1 MPIARQ
7 VKVGAFVFAGL
18 VVAGLVVFLIGDE
31 RRLFESKVFY
41 HAYFRDVQGLNR
53 GSPVRM
59 GGIDIGRVEEVSYM
73 EDAKDARL
81 RVTMEIVDEEARR
94 IRKDSVATVASKGL
108 LGDKMIV
115 ITVGTPKEPQI
126 PHGGIIPSEEAQDIS
141 AMLDRVNT
149 IGEKAENIAKNLEKT
164 TQTFAED
171 QFRED
176 VRSTLSSLNSILKSI
191 DKGDGAASRF
201 LHDPAEG
208 ERLSRTLANLE
219 RSTAQLDKTLTG
231 VNAAINRVNTGP
243 GFAHDVIYGEGP
255 TETVKQFGRAA
266 GELAT
271 TLEGIRR
278 GNGLAK
284 SVLYGDDGSQ
294 QIMGDLNA
302 MAHDLRGIVADMR
315 RGKGTIGA
323 LLVDPSVY
331 EDLKMM
337 LGNVERNKALR
348 ALVRYS
354 IQRDEKVAPV
364 EIRDPAPTRGGKRS
378 STGGRLAAE

>member
-59 GGIDIGRVEEVSYM
+59 GGIDIGRIEEVSYT

-94 IRKDSVATVASKGL
+94 IRKDSVASVASKGL

-115 ITVGTPKEPQI
+115 ITVGNPKEPQI
-126 PHGGIIPSEEAQDIS
+126 PHGGTIPSEEAQDIS

-149 IGEKAENIAKNLEKT
+149 ISEKAESIVKNLEKT

-176 VRSTLSSLNSILKSI
+176 MRSTVSSLNSILKAI

-219 RSTAQLDKTLTG
+219 RSTAQFDKTLTG

-364 EIRDPAPTRGGKRS
+364 EIRDPAPTSGKRS